1 MTGHVIRSGEY
12 VIMVQDQDSLG
23 GGFHPRDAFSEMM
36 SDVNVWDHVLSPAVI
51 MKCQN
56 LVCLRRATCISGKI
70 SNLVLKGTL
79 QLFRLLLVSLRVVRV
94 GMIVFL
100 LLPSKSIF
108 LKTNQIFCWLKR
120 NILFGFKS

>member
-51 MKCQN
+51 NEM
-56 LVCLRRATCISGKI
+56 
-70 SNLVLKGTL
+70 
-79 QLFRLLLVSLRVVRV
+79 
-94 GMIVFL
+94 
-100 LLPSKSIF
+100 SKSC
-108 LKTNQIFCWLKR
+108 LSEEGNVYKW
-120 NILFGFKS
+120 